1 MKKKTVRFTSLLL
14 CVMML
19 SCQIS
24 AVAVEP
30 SSSQMDCV
38 TTEKDLAEFYAEDA
52 HCLNNTHTHMVTVQ
66 QDDRI
71 VEPMVEVIY
80 EGNDYEEVVGG
91 DALIPEIA
99 RGTSVPSSYWN
110 LSTKGRYLATIDKL
124 SSGTL
129 YTDYYFDFLPFTH
142 TDADLE
148 GVQDGKIYVKYTVY
162 TWDDASNTCK
172 LKLTLY
178 CKDCKEALVTHTSNT
193 AGARNSPS
201 GPVTTIATFTSGN
214 EHKDHFCY
222 FKVQNAIVN
231 SSMYGSVKFGHS
243 NADINS

>member
-1 MKKKTVRFTSLLL
+1 MKKKMLRFTSLLL
-14 CVMML
+14 CALML

-24 AVAVEP
+24 AAAVEP
-30 SSSQMDCV
+30 SSSQMKCV
-38 TTEKDLAEFYAEDA
+38 TTEEDLAEFYAEDA
-52 HCLNNTHTHMVTVQ
+52 HCLNNTHAHLAAVQ
-66 QDDRI
+66 QDNRI

-80 EGNDYEEVVGG
+80 EGHDYEEEMEG

-99 RGTSVPSSYWN
+99 RGTSTPSSYWN
-110 LSTKGRYLATIDKL
+110 LSTKGRYLATINKL

-162 TWDDASNTCK
+162 TWDGSLQTCK

-178 CKDCKEALVTHTSNT
+178 CKDCREALVSHTSNA
-193 AGARNSPS
+193 AGARDDSS
-201 GPVTTIATFTSGN
+201 GPVTTIVNFTSGN

-222 FKVQNAIVN
+222 FKVQNAITS